1 MGGRGG
7 LGLRG
12 IESLPAALLLSAIL
26 SVMVAGFGVRAM
38 ETLSEGRARQ
48 RAIQEFLE
56 FTEAARAACSGE
68 GRQVTL
74 TEAEVAVSG
83 RAVQLYFKGSPIRA
97 EVLPVPF
104 SREARLTPGS
114 YTISLRRTGGGWFLE
129 VE

>member
-1 MGGRGG
+1 MD
-7 LGLRG
+7 
-12 IESLPAALLLSAIL
+12 I
-26 SVMVAGFGVRAM
+26 F
-38 ETLSEGRARQ
+38 SERRARQ
-48 RAIQEFLE
+48 RAVQEFFE

-68 GRQVTL
+68 SRQVTL

-83 RAVQLYFKGSPIRA
+83 SVVQLYFKGSPLRA

-104 SREARLTPGS
+104 SREARLAGGS